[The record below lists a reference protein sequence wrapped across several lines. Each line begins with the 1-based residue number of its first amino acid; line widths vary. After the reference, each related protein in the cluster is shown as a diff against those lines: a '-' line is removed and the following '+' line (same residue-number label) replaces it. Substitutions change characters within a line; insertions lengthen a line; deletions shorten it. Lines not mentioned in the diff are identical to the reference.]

1 MIPIRCRAIPGTMA
15 PARLMALDAF
25 VYCDCFEKENL
36 RCTPPGHLQLTVGP
50 TGEITCIAPSD
61 DAWMAFTN
69 WRQTKACSHPAMIL
83 KHHRLGTADQIAP
96 LQRQL
101 TKQENQYPILLRKV
115 LYSATHTCDW
125 IPIDLLPQ
133 LTEELK
139 HLDPP
144 ATPEGEALRHLKIQL
159 AELIIAA
166 QMANK
171 PICF

>member
-1 MIPIRCRAIPGTMA
+1 MA
-15 PARLMALDAF
+15 PAFLMALDAF

-36 RCTPPGHLQLTVGP
+36 RCSPPADVQLRVAP
-50 TGEITCIAPSD
+50 NGEITCSAPTD
-61 DAWMAFTN
+61 RAWFAFTN
-69 WRQTKACSHPAMIL
+69 WRLSKACSHPAMIL
-83 KHHRLGTADQIAP
+83 KHHRLGTAHQITP
-96 LQRQL
+96 LRQQL
-101 TKQENQYPILLRKV
+101 RNDETRFPILLNKI
-115 LYSATHTCDW
+115 LYSDTHTCDW
-125 IPIDLLPQ
+125 IPLPILPQ

-144 ATPEGEALRHLKIQL
+144 ATPQGEALRHLKIQL